1 MLTCFARACCDAGG
15 KRDLIR
21 AVRAC
26 KTAAEERAV
35 VAKECAALRSLF
47 NKQDVIHRHR
57 SVAKLMYV
65 HILGY
70 PTHFGQME
78 CLKLIAGTT
87 FLEKRIG
94 YLGLTILLDEKQEVL
109 MLVTNSVKTDLNSNN
124 QYVVGL
130 ALCAMGNISSAEM
143 ARDLSPEVER
153 LIESS
158 NTYIRKKAALCAVRV
173 IRKLPDMC
181 ENYKEVAAKLL
192 NDRQHGALLS
202 GVTLMIEIL
211 KADPTLV
218 EEYRRYIPRLSKILR
233 SLTSGSYSTEFDVS
247 GLSDP
252 FLQVKILKLLQLLG
266 HGNALASDEMSDIL
280 AQVATNTSSSKN
292 AGNAVLYQCVLTIM
306 GIESVGGLRVFAV
319 NILGRF
325 LANKDNNIR
334 YVALNTLSQVVN
346 IDTQA
351 VQRHRDTI
359 VECVKDADISIRR
372 RALDLVYALVNEKN
386 IQSLM
391 KELLEY
397 LAVADVEFKSVF
409 TEKLTNLVARFAPT
423 KQWYIDTMK
432 DILAQD
438 TIYVKDEVSFRLVV
452 LITNTEDLQ
461 SHATHSLYAALK
473 DMSGE
478 ASSSLIRVAAWCVG
492 EYGELLLE
500 PSTSGYDAIQE
511 EEVVALLSK
520 LLHKASTTLVDKEF
534 LINAVMKL
542 TSRFTDV
549 QPLRDLLH
557 EFTSNVSLELQQRA
571 CEYEAILDRPSL
583 WENLLERMP
592 AIDEAEYTSRMVE
605 TGQLDNVSSAQP
617 QSGNGTDAAP
627 APEPDF
633 MADLLSLD
641 MGMENDTT
649 TCAGKTP
656 NALQD
661 MLSLDGSKG
670 PPPAQQSV
678 PTAEPT
684 FSLDSLYENQPVSAQ
699 SSPSFPSV
707 VAYDDG
713 ELKVSFDFSKDP
725 STPEITNIVAS
736 FTNQSSADMSNF
748 VLQAAVP
755 KFMQIKLL
763 PASSNVVPKGGSARA
778 TQKLIV
784 TNGMHGEKSL
794 AMRMKMS
801 YTVAGESRTAQG
813 QVTNFPPELSK

>member
-1 MLTCFARACCDAGG
+1 MLTCFARALCDADGR
-15 KRDLIR
+15 RDLIR

-47 NKQDVIHRHR
+47 NKQDAIHRHR

-78 CLKLIAGTT
+78 CLKLIAGTS

-94 YLGLTILLDEKQEVL
+94 YLGLTILLDERQEVL

-153 LIESS
+153 LIQSS
-158 NTYIRKKAALCAVRV
+158 NTYIKKKAALCAVRV

-181 ENYKEVAAKLL
+181 DNYKEIAAKLL
-192 NDRQHGALLS
+192 NDRQHGSLLS
-202 GVTLMIEIL
+202 GVTLIVEII
-211 KADPTLV
+211 KADASMV
-218 EEYRRYIPRLSKILR
+218 DYYRQYIPRLSKILR
-233 SLTSGSYSTEFDVS
+233 NLTSGSYSTEFDVS

-266 HGNALASDEMSDIL
+266 HGNAPASDEMSDIL

-292 AGNAVLYQCVLTIM
+292 AGNAVLYQCVQTIM

-386 IQSLM
+386 IQALM

-397 LAVADVEFKSVF
+397 LAVADVEFKSIF
-409 TEKLTNLVARFAPT
+409 TEKLTNLVARFAPSKT
-423 KQWYIDTMK
+423 WYVDTMK

-438 TIYVKDEVSFRLVV
+438 TIYVKDEVCFRLIV

-461 SHATHSLYAALK
+461 SHATHSLYVALK
-473 DMSGE
+473 GMSGD
-478 ASSSLIRVAAWCVG
+478 ASSSLVRVAAWCIG

-500 PSTSGYDAIQE
+500 PSSSGYTTVQE
-511 EEVVALLSK
+511 EEVVSLLGK
-520 LLHKASTTLVDKEF
+520 LLQKANSSLVDKEF

-542 TSRFTDV
+542 TSRFSNM
-549 QPLRDLLH
+549 QPLRNLLQQY
-557 EFTSNVSLELQQRA
+557 TSDISLELQQRA

-583 WENLLERMP
+583 WKNLLERMP

-617 QSGNGTDAAP
+617 QSGDGTNAAP
-627 APEPDF
+627 AAEPDF

-641 MGMENDTT
+641 MGLQQDTST
-649 TCAGKTP
+649 SAGKTAD
-656 NALQD
+656 ALHD
-661 MLSLDGSKG
+661 ILSLDASKG
-670 PPPAQQSV
+670 PRATQQPIPPAG
-678 PTAEPT
+678 PA
-684 FSLDSLYENQPVSAQ
+684 FSLDSLYDSPPAPTQ

-707 VAYDDG
+707 AAYDDG
-713 ELKVSFDFSKDP
+713 ELKVTFDFSKDP
-725 STPEITNIVAS
+725 SAPEITYIVAS
-736 FTNQSSADMSNF
+736 FTNQSPADMSNF
-748 VLQAAVP
+748 VFQAAVP
-755 KFMQIKLL
+755 KFMQIKLQ
-763 PASSNVVPKGGSARA
+763 PASSNIVPKNRSACV

-784 TNGMHGEKSL
+784 TNGMHGEKAL

-801 YTVAGESRTAQG
+801 FTVAGESRTAQG

>member
-1 MLTCFARACCDAGG
+1 MRTE

-211 KADPTLV
+211 KADPSLV

-266 HGNALASDEMSDIL
+266 HGNAQASDEMSDIL

-438 TIYVKDEVSFRLVV
+438 TIYVKDEVCFRLVV

-461 SHATHSLYAALK
+461 SHATHSLYAALR

-534 LINAVMKL
+534 LINALMKL
-542 TSRFTDV
+542 TSRFTDM

-557 EFTSNVSLELQQRA
+557 EFTSNASLELQQRA

-641 MGMENDTT
+641 MGMENDTST
-649 TCAGKTP
+649 TAGKTAD
-656 NALQD
+656 ALQD

-670 PPPAQQSV
+670 LPPAQQSN
-678 PTAEPT
+678 PTAGPT
-684 FSLDSLYENQPVSAQ
+684 FSLDSLYETQPVSAQ
-699 SSPSFPSV
+699 PSPSFPSV

-736 FTNQSSADMSNF
+736 FTNQSSAEMSNF

-763 PASSNVVPKGGSARA
+763 PASSNVVPKGSSACV

-784 TNGMHGEKSL
+784 SNGTHGEKSL

-801 YTVAGESRTAQG
+801 YTVNGESRTAQG